1 MLNSEKCKL
10 FDSLVGSILNYCA
23 EVWGYHPGQDI
34 ERIHTKFC
42 RKILC
47 VKQSTNNDCLY
58 GELGRLPM
66 VVMRKIIMLRY
77 WTTIINS
84 DRSSLVYKVYS
95 MLKTDADN
103 HIHYNQ
109 SNWAYQIKNILDT
122 IGMSNIWLSQ
132 NNMHVNIQQIK
143 TRLIEIYKQSWYAS
157 INNSP
162 KLETY
167 CIFKHTFMFEPYL
180 DFIKDDKFRIA
191 LTKLRLSSHKLAIE
205 TGRYTNIER
214 KDRTCL
220 QCGANLVENEYHFIL
235 VCPKYRHLRTKYLK
249 RYYCQWPTI
258 KKLENLFNE
267 KSKKVILNLAK
278 YIYYA
283 SKDRLV

>member
-1 MLNSEKCKL
+1 MLEIVNSIKYLGIHFFYNNSWHRTQKRISQHASYALHNLFIILNQVDMLNSEKCKL
-10 FDSLVGSILNYCA
+10 FDSLVGPILNYCA
-23 EVWGYHPGQDI
+23 EVWGNHPGQDI

-84 DRSSLVYKVYS
+84 DRSSLEYKVYS

-109 SNWAYQIKNILDT
+109 SNWAYQIKIILDT
-122 IGMSNIWLSQ
+122 MGMSNIWLSQ

-167 CIFKHTFMFEPYL
+167 CI
-180 DFIKDDKFRIA
+180 
-191 LTKLRLSSHKLAIE
+191 LS
-205 TGRYTNIER
+205 
-214 KDRTCL
+214 
-220 QCGANLVENEYHFIL
+220 IL
-235 VCPKYRHLRTKYLK
+235 LCSNH
-249 RYYCQWPTI
+249 I
-258 KKLENLFNE
+258 
-267 KSKKVILNLAK
+267 SIL
-278 YIYYA
+278 
-283 SKDRLV
+283 